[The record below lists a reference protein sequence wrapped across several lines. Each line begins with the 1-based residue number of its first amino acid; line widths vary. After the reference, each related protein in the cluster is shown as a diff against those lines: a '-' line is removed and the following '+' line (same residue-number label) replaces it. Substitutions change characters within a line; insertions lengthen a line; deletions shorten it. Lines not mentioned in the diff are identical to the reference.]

1 MILWKLKSQCVT
13 TLLKTLL
20 WLPISLALRIKAKV
34 LTGGYKA
41 YMIYQTAFLCGFL
54 PPSGLFTC
62 CAVSS
67 GCFFPRICMASPLT
81 SSSVLCFV
89 LSRSVVSDSLRPHG
103 LQPTRLLCPCG
114 FSRQEYWSGLPCPPP
129 GDLPKLGIT
138 PRSPTLQAY
147 SMSSKS
153 LLKCYLIRGAFPGHL
168 SSLHGLPLPP
178 PILLPLPTF
187 FPTGLT
193 PL

>member
-1 MILWKLKSQCVT
+1 MVLLLTHSVLSTAARVILWKLKSQCVT

-89 LSRSVVSDSLRPHG
+89 LSRSVVSDSSAWSPYHPDHTTES
-103 LQPTRLLCPCG
+103 QP
-114 FSRQEYWSGLPCPPP
+114 Q
-129 GDLPKLGIT
+129 
-138 PRSPTLQAY
+138 
-147 SMSSKS
+147 
-153 LLKCYLIRGAFPGHL
+153 L
-168 SSLHGLPLPP
+168 SSLSSSLTTIPP
-178 PILLPLPTF
+178 PV
-187 FPTGLT
+187 
-193 PL
+193 